1 MNKFYLIDKPI
12 WLTSFDVLRKLKKI
26 LWIKKM
32 WHTWTLDPLATG
44 LLLVAIWDYTK
55 LIPYFEKDTKEY
67 EFKINL
73 DWTTPSFDSETE
85 IEFLT
90 EDKKAFFKQTLS
102 KEQITEIL
110 KEKFT
115 WTISQM
121 PPKYSALKIWWHKAL
136 DLVRAW
142 VDFELKSREV
152 TIFNIEILN
161 FNYPEIHL
169 KAKVSAWTYIRSIA
183 CDLWEILWTGWYIT
197 FLRRTQIWNLDL
209 SLSQKLEEF
218 EEWKYLKEENLF
230 DKNKFIKLSQEEL
243 KDINNWKII
252 NNINKNLQENEEYFV
267 INDEKITNIVKNNG
281 STMQPV
287 RKI

>member
-44 LLLVAIWDYTK
+44 LLLVAVWDYTK

-73 DWTTPSFDSETE
+73 DWTTASFDIETE
-85 IEFLT
+85 VEFLS
-90 EDKKAFFKQTLS
+90 EEKKQFFKQNLS
-102 KEQITEIL
+102 VEQIDQIL
-110 KEKFT
+110 KDKFT

-121 PPKYSALKIWWHKAL
+121 PPKYSALKIWWQKAL
-136 DLVRAW
+136 DLVRAG
-142 VDFELKSREV
+142 VEFELKSREV
-152 TIFNIEILN
+152 TIFSIELIN
-161 FNYPEIHL
+161 FNYPEVYL

-183 CDLWEILWTGWYIT
+183 KDLWEILWTWWYIT
-197 FLRRTQIWNLDL
+197 FLRRIQIWNLDL
-209 SLSQKLEEF
+209 SLSQNLDNF
-218 EEWKYLKEENLF
+218 EKDKYLKEEKIFN
-230 DKNKFIKLSQEEL
+230 KNKFIILTQDEL

-252 NNINKNLQENEEYFV
+252 KNNYKELIENQEYFV
-267 INDEKITNIVKNNG
+267 INENKITNIIQNNG
-281 STMQPV
+281 LYMQPI